1 VQTARLSQILVDGLM
16 RPITRIIAAHRLL
29 RDSPSRELH
38 GVQVPD
44 EVVHDEALNEAIS
57 VLPANYNFE
66 VRLTRIPLP
75 RYLPQSCEP

>member
-1 VQTARLSQILVDGLM
+1 MTNQPTNQRPQ

-29 RDSPSRELH
+29 RDSPLRELH

-44 EVVHDEALNEAIS
+44 EVLHDDALNEAIS

-66 VRLTRIPLP
+66 VIPMDTHTPTTFGLA
-75 RYLPQSCEP
+75 C